1 MPDDDT
7 ALLAVILFA
16 FVSLL
21 PVSVVV
27 IPAAASSWSRVGA
40 ADDLCFFELAE
51 GESAERG

>member
-27 IPAAASSWSRVGA
+27 IPAAASSWSRVAA